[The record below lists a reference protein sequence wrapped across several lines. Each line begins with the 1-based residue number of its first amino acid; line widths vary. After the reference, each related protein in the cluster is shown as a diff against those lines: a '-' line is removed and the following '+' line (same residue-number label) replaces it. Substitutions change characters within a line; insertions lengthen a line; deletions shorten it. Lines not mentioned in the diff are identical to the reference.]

1 MPPEVFE
8 SAPMAEG
15 EALPEESQQPETA
28 ETSGTSETD
37 ASEHESEHDKE
48 ATSERKK
55 SGGFQ
60 RRIDELTKRY
70 AEERRE
76 KERLLALVEA
86 TVRPRQS
93 EPEPAPNTPQEPK
106 REAFD
111 DYEAYLE
118 ARAEWKADLRLA
130 ARMQEIEAK
139 RQQEAARTQHET
151 LASEWD
157 RKMQRAAEKNPE
169 IHPDMPVPRMPASMS
184 QAIVESDVGPEI
196 VFHLAHNP
204 AEAARIAA
212 LSPLS
217 QARELGKLE
226 LQLSTKP
233 VKASS
238 APEPIKPVGARSSGS
253 DPLSDRLSMDQWAKN
268 FEKEFYKG
276 RR

>member
-1 MPPEVFE
+1 MTTEVFE

-15 EALPEESQQPETA
+15 EALPEESQQPVTA
-28 ETSGTSETD
+28 EAPGASETD
-37 ASEHESEHDKE
+37 ASDHDSEHDEE
-48 ATSERKK
+48 AKSERKK

-86 TVRPRQS
+86 TVRPQQR
-93 EPEPAPNTPQEPK
+93 EPDPAPNTAQEPK

-111 DYEAYLE
+111 DYEAYLD
-118 ARAEWKADLRLA
+118 ARAEWKAEARLS
-130 ARMQEIEAK
+130 ARMQEMEAR
-139 RQQEAARTQHET
+139 RQQEAAQAQRES
-151 LASEWD
+151 LASDWD
-157 RKMQRAAEKNPE
+157 RKMQRAAERNPE
-169 IHPDMPVPRMPASMS
+169 INPDMPVPRMPASMA

-226 LQLSTKP
+226 LQLATKP
-233 VKASS
+233 VKASN
-238 APEPIKPVGARSSGS
+238 APEPIKPVGARSTGS

>member
-1 MPPEVFE
+1 MTTEVE
-8 SAPMAEG
+8 TSAAPAEG
-15 EALPEESQQPETA
+15 EVLPEEVQTVAQDVESTPTEPQDDSADDAAA
-28 ETSGTSETD
+28 E
-37 ASEHESEHDKE
+37 AKRHK
-48 ATSERKK
+48 
-55 SGGFQ
+55 GGFQ
-60 RRIDELTKRY
+60 KRIDELTRRV

-76 KERLLALVEA
+76 KERLLSLVET
-86 TVRPRQS
+86 TVRPSQR
-93 EPEPAPNTPQEPK
+93 EAEPAPNTPQEPK

-111 DYEAYLE
+111 DYEAYLD
-118 ARAEWKADLRLA
+118 ARAEWKAEMRLS
-130 ARMQEIEAK
+130 ARMQEIEAN
-139 RQQEAARTQHET
+139 RQQEAARTQRES
-151 LASEWD
+151 LVSEWD

-169 IHPDMPVPRMPASMS
+169 IHPDMPVPRMPATMS

-226 LQLSTKP
+226 LQLATKP
-233 VKASS
+233 VKASN
-238 APEPIKPVGARSSGS
+238 APEPIKPVGARSTGS

>member
-1 MPPEVFE
+1 MPTEVNE
-8 SAPMAEG
+8 SAPIAEG
-15 EALPEESQQPETA
+15 EVLPEESQQPAITE
-28 ETSGTSETD
+28 ESGTSETD
-37 ASEHESEHDKE
+37 ASEHDAEHDE
-48 ATSERKK
+48 AKAERKR

-76 KERLLALVEA
+76 KERLLSLVEA
-86 TVRPRQS
+86 TVRPTQR
-93 EPEPAPNTPQEPK
+93 EPEAAPNISQEPK

-111 DYEAYLE
+111 DYEAYLD
-118 ARAEWKADLRLA
+118 ARAEWKAEARLS
-130 ARMQEIEAK
+130 ARMQEMEAR
-139 RQQEAARTQHET
+139 RQQEAAQAQRES
-151 LASEWD
+151 LASDWD
-157 RKMQRAAEKNPE
+157 RKMQRAAERNPE
-169 IHPDMPVPRMPASMS
+169 INPDMPVPRMPASMA

-196 VFHLAHNP
+196 VYHLSHNP

-226 LQLSTKP
+226 VQLASKPP
-233 VKASS
+233 VKASN

-253 DPLSDRLSMDQWAKN
+253 DPLSDKLPMDQWSKN

>member
-1 MPPEVFE
+1 MTTEVLE

-48 ATSERKK
+48 ATSERKR

-86 TVRPRQS
+86 TVRPQQR

-118 ARAEWKADLRLA
+118 ARAEWKADMRLA
-130 ARMQEIEAK
+130 ARMQEMEAK

-157 RKMQRAAEKNPE
+157 RKMAKAAERNPE
-169 IHPDMPVPRMPASMS
+169 INPDMPVPRMPDSMRM
-184 QAIVESDVGPEI
+184 AIVESDVGPEI
-196 VFHLAHNP
+196 VYHLANNP

-238 APEPIKPVGARSSGS
+238 APEPIKPVGARSTGS